1 MLPEPMIE
9 LITGKRIGVL
19 SILDE
24 ELIIPGG
31 SDAGFLGKL
40 GEEQVGKKKR
50 FPKRYN
56 VLLRFV
62 FCVHVDE
69 KYLAILV

>member
-1 MLPEPMIE
+1 MIE

-40 GEEQVGKKKR
+40 GEEQVGVLTPSR
-50 FPKRYN
+50 SLFSCFP
-56 VLLRFV
+56 LDLSLSQMF
-62 FCVHVDE
+62 
-69 KYLAILV
+69 